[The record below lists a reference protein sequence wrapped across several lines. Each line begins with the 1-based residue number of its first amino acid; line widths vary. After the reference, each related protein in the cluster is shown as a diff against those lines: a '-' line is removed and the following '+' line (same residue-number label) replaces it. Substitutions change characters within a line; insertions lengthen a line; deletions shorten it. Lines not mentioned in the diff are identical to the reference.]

1 MDTPDE
7 DRQDRRLRAALEP
20 APEAVERIIGKALS
34 ARPPGHPARPA
45 RPAGRLLPAG
55 LAAAALLALM
65 VLFMASPRSPGPPGP
80 GRPAAPAG
88 VVAIEN
94 VGDVIVVRPRA
105 GGRWLIHNGETGR
118 GSQRSGSVIFIHG
131 GKR

>member
-7 DRQDRRLRAALEP
+7 DRQDRQDRRLRAALEP

-34 ARPPGHPARPA
+34 ARRPA
-45 RPAGRLLPAG
+45 RSAGRLVPAG
-55 LAAAALLALM
+55 FAAAALLALA
-65 VLFMASPRSPGPPGP
+65 VLFVASPRSPRSPQLW
-80 GRPAAPAG
+80 RPAAPAG
-88 VVAIEN
+88 AGAVAIEN

-105 GGRWLIHNGETGR
+105 GGRWLIHNGETGE
-118 GSQRSGSVIFIHG
+118 GSQGSGSVIFIHG